1 MLKNVIINNKNIKF
15 NNFSKKLNLISNIFQ
30 KFKDLLL
37 NLNIKFNFSD
47 NNNIKN
53 DFFLFNKEL
62 NLFSK
67 SFDDEIIYP
76 FENIYNNIINLE
88 NENNKKKENLFN
100 NILNQKK
107 NLNKKFILFKK
118 KNKKKKKIQITK
130 NDLINEIN
138 LINNSIENS
147 KIKFNEINNNN
158 NLNIK
163 SNIIII
169 KDLLNKFTNK
179 IKNISNIINNLSN
192 NLQNDFLNYDFN
204 NNENNENFNEI
215 FEKVFFIENNENLN
229 EINENLNEKN
239 NENLNENEKLIENFI
254 NNLLLKE
261 DISIY
266 LLTEIIHFIKND
278 SKKAI
283 FFLNKL
289 LNFNKGK
296 KIFFINNENL
306 TNLSKILNIILKDY
320 KNENNNNIIINDL
333 ILKISNIIFYE
344 EFNLFN
350 YLTNLNFFYKSE
362 EFWIEIIE
370 KKINENINKFINS
383 NLLLNNENEENF
395 ILNNNNLIEYLNNN
409 KTIENF
415 NKLNNY
421 KKFLLE
427 NFINKNFFLF
437 EKDYFFYMLNFNIKN
452 LLIKKILL
460 KIDKKFG
467 LNNNNNKIFYSI
479 LNIKNLEKNKK
490 VFKYYNSN
498 ISKIISKCSKFL
510 TKKEEFNLKL
520 LNKEIN
526 KKIIKKNMK
535 NYFKNIFPL
544 NKFINLWKIVLNFN
558 SIKKQFNYKE
568 ILQKINENNIKIPDF
583 EIIKNDVLRTQF
595 LEDTKNRQKILL
607 NNLKCISYLS
617 EKGYYQGM
625 SFINSFFLQL
635 LNFDEESSFIFMLCL
650 IKNTDFFK
658 IFNKKMKNLAIIFE
672 ITTKLLKI
680 YYPKIINIIINNN
693 IDLQMFSSGIFL
705 TLFTNIKI
713 FFDNENYSYFS
724 FYIIQNFFIEGWCA
738 IIRALISLLIFH
750 EEKII
755 ILSENKDKLIDF
767 LVNNIL
773 IDESLTNEN
782 FFKFQKIFEENRKK
796 INNFI
801 FNEMFDVIKYEKK
814 NKFN

>member
-1 MLKNVIINNKNIKF
+1 MLKNVINNKNIKF
-15 NNFSKKLNLISNIFQ
+15 NNFSKKLNLISIIFQ
-30 KFKDLLL
+30 KFKNLIL

-47 NNNIKN
+47 NKNIKN

-62 NLFSK
+62 NLFSN
-67 SFDDEIIYP
+67 SFDDEIIFP
-76 FENIYNNIINLE
+76 FQNIYNNIIQFE
-88 NENNKKKENLFN
+88 IENNKKIENLFN

-107 NLNKKFILFKK
+107 NLNEKFILFQNKK
-118 KNKKKKKIQITK
+118 KNKKNKITK
-130 NDLINEIN
+130 NDLINEIKF
-138 LINNSIENS
+138 INNSIDNS

-163 SNIIII
+163 SKIVII

-204 NNENNENFNEI
+204 YENNENSNEI

-229 EINENLNEKN
+229 EKNENLNEKN
-239 NENLNENEKLIENFI
+239 ENLIENFI

-278 SKKAI
+278 SKKSI
-283 FFLNKL
+283 LFLNKL

-296 KIFFINNENL
+296 NIIFINNENL
-306 TNLSKILNIILKDY
+306 TNLSKILNIILIDY
-320 KNENNNNIIINDL
+320 KNENENIIIINDL
-333 ILKISNIIFYE
+333 ILKISNIIFYK

-362 EFWIEIIE
+362 EFWFEIIE
-370 KKINENINKFINS
+370 KKINKNINNFINK
-383 NLLLNNENEENF
+383 NLLLNNEKKEENF
-395 ILNNNNLIEYLNNN
+395 ILNNNFLIECLNNN
-409 KTIENF
+409 KNIENF

-427 NFINKNFFLF
+427 KFINENFFLF
-437 EKDYFFYMLNFNIKN
+437 EKEYFFYMIKFNIKIVI
-452 LLIKKILL
+452 IKNILL

-467 LNNNNNKIFYSI
+467 FNNNNNNKIFYSI
-479 LNIKNLEKNKK
+479 LNVKNLEKNKK
-490 VFKYYNSN
+490 IFKYYNSN
-498 ISKIISKCSKFL
+498 FTKIISNCSKFL
-510 TKKEEFNLKL
+510 NKKEIFDLRL

-526 KKIIKKNMK
+526 KKIVLKNMK
-535 NYFKNIFPL
+535 ICFKNIFPM

-558 SIKKQFNYKE
+558 NIKEKFNYNE
-568 ILQKINENNIKIPDF
+568 ILLKINEDSNIVIPDF

-595 LEDTKNRQKILL
+595 LEDTKNRQIKLL

-625 SFINSFFLQL
+625 SYINSYFLQL

-650 IKNTDFFK
+650 IKNTEFFK
-658 IFNKKMKNLAIIFE
+658 IFNEKMSNLNIIFE

-680 YYPKIINIIINNN
+680 YYPKIFNIINNN
-693 IDLQMFSSGIFL
+693 KIDFQLFSSGIFL
-705 TLFTNIKI
+705 TLFTNAKI
-713 FFDNENYSYFS
+713 FFDSENYSFYS
-724 FYIIQNFFIEGWCA
+724 FFIIQNFFIEGWCA
-738 IIRALISLLIFH
+738 IIRALISLLIFY

-755 ILSENKDKLIDF
+755 FLSENKDKLIDF

-773 IDESLTNEN
+773 IDESLNNEN
-782 FFKFQKIFEENRKK
+782 FIKFQKIFEENRKK

-801 FNEMFDVIKYEKK
+801 FNEFFNVIKYEK
-814 NKFN
+814 NN